1 MSSTIIQHHLDK
13 INIPIHKIGQNLGL
27 LRKNINKLKTNI
39 NGKDLVINYTKTKIN
54 NKQHYTTLNILK
66 YLNNNE
72 LLNLE
77 HYSKTEQYEFTNLIN
92 SNNNIELGKW
102 INNNG
107 NDIMKHANYLAN
119 TRQIPPQLYNSHIDI
134 NVLNNFVELNILD
147 YLFNKLEYTHKYK
160 ISYKNLTINLVIYSK
175 TKITKTLLN
184 GILTRIITMGLFKS
198 QDTKIVI
205 NVDIFLTQFKKLMNK
220 DTKIL
225 GPREINSG
233 FAERNKKLCIFRS
246 EELNKVLVHE
256 LIHYLDLDLQD
267 VDFKDFYKFFN
278 ISPNQKVLLN
288 EAYAEIIAIL
298 INSIIDSPNITN
310 NRTILNN
317 ELKFSF
323 YQVAKILLFYG
334 FTDAN
339 EFFQANTNT
348 KFKQKTSIFSYFIVK
363 TILLYN
369 LNTFLD
375 LYYKNQI
382 NRGNFKELIL
392 KLIDNKFIQLI
403 NKFMVYIKNNKQNS
417 TLFNTLKMTY
427 NIKKLI

>member
-1 MSSTIIQHHLDK
+1 MSSTIIQQHLDK

-39 NGKDLVINYTKTKIN
+39 TEKDLVINYTKTKIN

-77 HYSKTEQYEFTNLIN
+77 QYSKTERYEFTKLIN
-92 SNNNIELGKW
+92 SNNNLELGKW

-107 NDIMKHANYLAN
+107 DDIMRHANYLAN
-119 TRQIPPQLYNSHIDI
+119 SQQIPPQLYNSHIDI

-147 YLFNKLEYTHKYK
+147 YLFNKLEYTHKYN

-175 TKITKTLLN
+175 TKITNTLLN

-288 EAYAEIIAIL
+288 EAYTEIIAIL
-298 INSIIDSPNITN
+298 INSIIDSDNITS

-334 FTDAN
+334 FADAN

-348 KFKQKTSIFSYFIVK
+348 KFKQNTSIFSYFIVK

-375 LYYKNQI
+375 LYYKNKI
-382 NRGNFKELIL
+382 HRGNFKELIL
-392 KLIDNKFIQLI
+392 KLIDSKIIQLI

-427 NIKKLI
+427 NN

>member
-1 MSSTIIQHHLDK
+1 MSSSIIQSHLDK

-27 LRKNINKLKTNI
+27 LRKNITQLKTNI
-39 NGKDLVINYTKTKIN
+39 NEKDLVINYNKTKIN

-66 YLNNNE
+66 YLNNNK

-77 HYSKTEQYEFTNLIN
+77 HYSNAEQYEFTNLIN
-92 SNNNIELGKW
+92 HNNNLELGKW

-107 NDIMKHANYLAN
+107 NDIMTQTNYLAN
-119 TRQIPPQLYNSHIDI
+119 SHQIPPRLYNSHIDI

-147 YLFNKLEYTHKYK
+147 YLFNKLEYTHKYN

-175 TKITKTLLN
+175 KKITKTLLN
-184 GILTRIITMGLFKS
+184 GILTRIITIGLFKS
-198 QDTKIVI
+198 QHTKIVI

-233 FAERNKKLCIFRS
+233 FAERNKKICIFRS

-256 LIHYLDLDLQD
+256 LIHYLDLDLHY
-267 VDFKDFYKFFN
+267 VDFKDFYNFFN
-278 ISPNQKVLLN
+278 ISPNQTVLLN
-288 EAYAEIIAIL
+288 EAYTEIIAIL
-298 INSIIDSPNITN
+298 INSIIDSPNITS

-323 YQVAKILLFYG
+323 YQVAKILIFYG

-363 TILLYN
+363 TLLLYN
-369 LNTFLD
+369 LNTFLE
-375 LYYKNQI
+375 LYYKKQI

-392 KLIDNKFIQLI
+392 KLIDAKFIKI
-403 NKFMVYIKNNKQNS
+403 VNKFMVYIKTHKQNY
-417 TLFNTLKMTY
+417 TLYNTLQMTY
-427 NIKKLI
+427 N

>member
-1 MSSTIIQHHLDK
+1 MSSAIIQQHLDK

-77 HYSKTEQYEFTNLIN
+77 QYSKTERYEFTKLIN
-92 SNNNIELGKW
+92 SNNNLELGKW

-119 TRQIPPQLYNSHIDI
+119 SQQIPPQLYNSHIDI

-147 YLFNKLEYTHKYK
+147 YLFNKLEYTHKYN

-288 EAYAEIIAIL
+288 EAYTEIIAIL
-298 INSIIDSPNITN
+298 INSIIDSPNITS

-323 YQVAKILLFYG
+323 YQVSKILLFYG
-334 FTDAN
+334 FADAN

-375 LYYKNQI
+375 LYYKNKI
-382 NRGNFKELIL
+382 HRGNFKELIL
-392 KLIDNKFIQLI
+392 KLIDSKIIQLI

-427 NIKKLI
+427 NN